1 MVARKIVNDDDY
13 GPITSWRID
22 AANEIKKGREEER
35 KKKRKVK
42 EKVFS
47 RALWA

>member
-22 AANEIKKGREEER
+22 VANEIKKREAKGKKKEGER
-35 KKKRKVK
+35 KSFLPRPP
-42 EKVFS
+42 
-47 RALWA
+47 APA